1 MNKPIIGLGVIIL
14 IVALPLS
21 IYSTTAYVPYANAPA
36 NSALLQEKTSQPY
49 LTEGLIL
56 ALVAIIIIVVGL
68 IFPSRGVQGGSGT
81 EGSSDTKGTSA
92 GQG

>member
-14 IVALPLS
+14 IVALPVS
-21 IYSTTAYVPYANAPA
+21 IYSATTYVPYANAPV

-56 ALVAIIIIVVGL
+56 ALVAIIIIAVGL
-68 IFPSRGVQGGSGT
+68 IFPSRGVKET
-81 EGSSDTKGTSA
+81 SDAKGTSA
-92 GQG
+92 DQG